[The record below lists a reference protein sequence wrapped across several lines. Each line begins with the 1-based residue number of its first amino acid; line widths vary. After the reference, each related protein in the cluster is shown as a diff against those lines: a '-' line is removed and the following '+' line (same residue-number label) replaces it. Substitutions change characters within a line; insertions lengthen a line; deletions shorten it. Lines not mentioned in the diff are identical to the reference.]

1 MEYNTSMNRRELPH
15 TIQPFSLRSLSEVA
29 ENSPTPLVDSY
40 PDNVSLRRRHRW
52 ALQVTLPQT
61 SITKQNSPSLKH
73 TYTHKERERERWTD
87 TAQTE
92 TERQGPDRERN
103 RNEKVEKNIPQ
114 TTNIK
119 ACVHRGTSIFFPEF
133 DQFTPTTN
141 QKQKSPGC
149 KRNQMTTLVADEQVC

>member
-1 MEYNTSMNRRELPH
+1 MNRRGLPH
-15 TIQPFSLRSLSEVA
+15 TIQLFSLRSLSEAA
-29 ENSPTPLVDSY
+29 ENSPTPLVNSY
-40 PDNVSLRRRHRW
+40 PDNVSLRRHRW

-73 TYTHKERERERWTD
+73 IYTQRKSERDEQ
-87 TAQTE
+87 TAQRE

-119 ACVHRGTSIFFPEF
+119 ACVHRRTSFFFP
-133 DQFTPTTN
+133 
-141 QKQKSPGC
+141 
-149 KRNQMTTLVADEQVC
+149 